1 MKKKITSNVIHIC
14 FTVTYLPFGVWLPY
28 FWNMLGFDV
37 FCCKQPEMNIWTQN
51 RNAGCYWLIQ
61 KQRYFWRNWWYVTK
75 NEVFFINDNW
85 ILIWYNQIKLY
96 CVFWIIIV
104 IDFSRLFSKSKVFT
118 NVYCLSLFCYFRLLV
133 NYLPLPLL
141 MMRLVILRFVLKQ
154 TNCTLI
160 QNYLKNWVARIIRQQ
175 NHIVHVI
182 Y

>member
-1 MKKKITSNVIHIC
+1 MKKKTYNVIHIC
-14 FTVTYLPFGVWLPY
+14 FTVTYLPSGVWLPY

-37 FCCKQPEMNIWTQN
+37 FVANNRKWIFEPT

-104 IDFSRLFSKSKVFT
+104 IDFSRLFSWIRVRCSPMFT
-118 NVYCLSLFCYFRLLV
+118 VSLSSV
-133 NYLPLPLL
+133 
-141 MMRLVILRFVLKQ
+141 
-154 TNCTLI
+154 TLDF
-160 QNYLKNWVARIIRQQ
+160 K
-175 NHIVHVI
+175 
-182 Y
+182 